1 MVIKNCLACIHQAIS
16 NEIYNL
22 RNAMKCTAAGNYDEV
37 QCDEERCFCVDSL
50 TGIEMPNTWVPL
62 GNTPT
67 CKSIFFT
74 KIFFIKI
81 SVIREAS
88 CPIITCRESCPHG
101 YETNENGCATCVCK
115 NPCKNIRCPQ
125 GKICIVADVE
135 CFAKNHCPPQPRCKP
150 KKFST

>member
-1 MVIKNCLACIHQAIS
+1 MVIKNYLACIHQAIS

-37 QCDEERCFCVDSL
+37 QCDDERCFCVDSL

-74 KIFFIKI
+74 KNFL
-81 SVIREAS
+81 
-88 CPIITCRESCPHG
+88 
-101 YETNENGCATCVCK
+101 
-115 NPCKNIRCPQ
+115 
-125 GKICIVADVE
+125 
-135 CFAKNHCPPQPRCKP
+135 
-150 KKFST
+150 